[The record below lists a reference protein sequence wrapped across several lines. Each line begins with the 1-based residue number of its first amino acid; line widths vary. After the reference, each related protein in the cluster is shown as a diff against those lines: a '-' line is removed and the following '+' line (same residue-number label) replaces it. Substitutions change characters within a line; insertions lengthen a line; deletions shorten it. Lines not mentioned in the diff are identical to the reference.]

1 MISFV
6 VVCVGLSR
14 ARGQVRMCDPY
25 EGMNIPS
32 VRPNINKFAAQ
43 RSTISTEKSAVKPE
57 EMNDLLVKN
66 GKKARN
72 LYRIRK
78 SLHFSS
84 LVVSARLVLKD
95 ELVAMARALTD
106 GALNSTIWD
115 VLVDPELPD
124 PDSLKRQIMER
135 TLKELRE
142 MVPGCSIALIA
153 PAEDTEFYESNH
165 SFRADANGV
174 KLMALQEENW
184 DITL

>member
-124 PDSLKRQIMER
+124 PVRRRILTPIDHHNRVNESENLVYWKYR
-135 TLKELRE
+135 T
-142 MVPGCSIALIA
+142 V
-153 PAEDTEFYESNH
+153 
-165 SFRADANGV
+165 
-174 KLMALQEENW
+174 
-184 DITL
+184 